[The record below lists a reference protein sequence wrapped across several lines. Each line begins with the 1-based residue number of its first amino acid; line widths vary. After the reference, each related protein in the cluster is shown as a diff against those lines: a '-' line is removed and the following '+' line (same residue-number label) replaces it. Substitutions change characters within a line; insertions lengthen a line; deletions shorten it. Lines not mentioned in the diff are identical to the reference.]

1 MSGAHR
7 AALLLRKGMPMKKN
21 RNAFFNDMNPMFQ
34 NQMMPNYPNMQM
46 PNQMMPANF
55 NMQDIEERLAKIER
69 QITRLDKRISKIE
82 SSTISTDDFETNS
95 SNMYML

>member
-1 MSGAHR
+1 
-7 AALLLRKGMPMKKN
+7 MPMKKN

-34 NQMMPNYPNMQM
+34 NQMMQNYPNMQM
-46 PNQMMPANF
+46 PNQMMPTNF

-82 SSTISTDDFETNS
+82 STTISTDDFETNS
-95 SNMYML
+95 NNMYML

>member
-1 MSGAHR
+1 
-7 AALLLRKGMPMKKN
+7 MPMKKN

-46 PNQMMPANF
+46 PNQMMPTNF

-69 QITRLDKRISKIE
+69 QITRLDKRICKIE

>member
-1 MSGAHR
+1 
-7 AALLLRKGMPMKKN
+7 MPMKKN

-46 PNQMMPANF
+46 PNQMMPTNF

-82 SSTISTDDFETNS
+82 SSTISTEDFETNS
-95 SNMYML
+95 NNMYML